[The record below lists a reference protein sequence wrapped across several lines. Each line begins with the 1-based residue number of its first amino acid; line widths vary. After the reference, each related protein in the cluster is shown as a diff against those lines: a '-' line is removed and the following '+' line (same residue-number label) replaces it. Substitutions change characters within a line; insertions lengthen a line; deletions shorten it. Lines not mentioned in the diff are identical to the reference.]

1 MKIEHCPRPI
11 LQDAVLTQLYHVVR
25 HRGVDYT
32 GSDINLALEA
42 FKRALAVQ
50 PQILAEPPFPR
61 IAPYLWSFYIG
72 LQKLGEVQSALIANW
87 NRRKS
92 AEYQNAYKDL
102 LDVMINLHDI
112 MKQHLTCGSMRSV
125 PLSPVPKTSDFQ
137 GCQEVN
143 ETFFF
148 TLGPFT
154 LSNQEEQHGKMLS

>member
-61 IAPYLWSFYIG
+61 IAPYLWSFYIETWRSPIG
-72 LQKLGEVQSALIANW
+72 SDRQLEPEEE
-87 NRRKS
+87 RRVP
-92 AEYQNAYKDL
+92 AR
-102 LDVMINLHDI
+102 MR
-112 MKQHLTCGSMRSV
+112 TRTFWTMRSV

-137 GCQEVN
+137 DTQDVKRKNNMGRCSPE
-143 ETFFF
+143 
-148 TLGPFT
+148 
-154 LSNQEEQHGKMLS
+154 